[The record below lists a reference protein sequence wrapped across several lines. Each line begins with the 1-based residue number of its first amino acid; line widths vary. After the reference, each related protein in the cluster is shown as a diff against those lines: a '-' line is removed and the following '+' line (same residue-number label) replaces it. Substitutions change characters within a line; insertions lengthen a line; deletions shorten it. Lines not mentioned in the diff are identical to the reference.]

1 MPEIFI
7 LLFALMVV
15 FFLMVMW
22 LQRRRKT
29 AVTVVEARNMEE
41 EAYNA
46 ITITRNLAYR
56 MRERGYNVESE
67 MVVIE
72 RAQREFEARNYTAAY
87 TLAMN
92 ARRALRNLARE
103 PVVEDRTSPQVERE
117 LEFFRKIAES
127 GTPPKPSE
135 EEEEEYLSPTYLLQ
149 KKLPENYLQSRFE
162 IRVAE
167 SKVAAMSHGPRRDA
181 AQRYLDRAK
190 SAFDGGNYTEAL
202 KMAVRSV
209 KIADGEIEP
218 EEEARPSPP
227 PAPPEATAMET
238 PVEGEEELRCPECN
252 AVVRD
257 EDKFCWN
264 CGCKLEFVYICPDC
278 GEEVSEGDRFCRHCG
293 AKLV

>member
-1 MPEIFI
+1 MVEVFI
-7 LLFALMVV
+7 LLFGLMVV
-15 FFLMVMW
+15 FFLMIMW
-22 LQRRRKT
+22 LQRRRKS

-72 RAQREFEARNYTAAY
+72 RAQREFEARNYSAAY

-103 PVVEDRTSPQVERE
+103 PVVEDKTSPQVERE

-127 GTPPKPSE
+127 QPPRNAPE

-181 AQRYLDRAK
+181 AQRYLERAK
-190 SAFDGGNYTEAL
+190 SAFDGGDYTEAL

-209 KIADGEIEP
+209 KIAEGKVDPAEVEGTL
-218 EEEARPSPP
+218 APP
-227 PAPPEATAMET
+227 PPEKPAEGPAE
-238 PVEGEEELRCPECN
+238 EGEEELRCPECN

>member
-1 MPEIFI
+1 MAEIFI

-67 MVVIE
+67 MVVIQ

-127 GTPPKPSE
+127 APPPKAAE

-167 SKVAAMSHGPRRDA
+167 SKVAALSHGPRRDA

-209 KIADGEIEP
+209 KIADGEVDPDEVEVRPPPPPAEAPVKETP
-218 EEEARPSPP
+218 EEE
-227 PAPPEATAMET
+227 
-238 PVEGEEELRCPECN
+238 EGELRCPECN

-257 EDKFCWN
+257 GDKFCWN

-278 GEEVSEGDRFCRHCG
+278 GEEVNEGDRFCRHCG